1 MKKKSVV
8 IVGGGTGTH
17 TVLRGLKQYTDKID
31 LTAIVSMADSGG
43 STGKLRDEFG
53 QLPAGDVRNALTAL
67 AADNDIHDTLLREL
81 FMYRFAKGEG
91 LLGHNFGN
99 LFLTVLTDILGSE
112 VEAIEAAS
120 RILRVSGK
128 VVPVTTDSVHLV
140 ATYAN
145 GRVVVGEHDID
156 ELYGD
161 ALRNVKIVNLHL
173 TPKADLNV
181 NAAQIIK
188 AADMVVLGPGDLYT
202 SILANCVVDGF
213 KEALQASSAVIVYVC
228 NLMSKPGQTVGMQ
241 TAEYLAEVEKYAG
254 VCPQHL
260 LVNNQPFPNF
270 LVEKYATEG
279 TQPVINNFESNQT
292 TTVHAYPLLAE
303 EIIETKKGDVLSRS
317 LIRHDSFLLAKALMR
332 FIK

>member
-17 TVLRGLKQYTDKID
+17 TVLRGLKQYTDRID

-43 STGKLRDEFG
+43 STGRLRDEFG

-67 AADNDIHDTLLREL
+67 AAENDIHDTLLREL

-120 RILRVSGK
+120 RILRVEGQ
-128 VVPVTTDSVHLV
+128 VVPVTTDSAHLV

-145 GRVVVGEHDID
+145 GKVITGEHDID
-156 ELYGD
+156 ELYD
-161 ALRNVKIVNLHL
+161 DSLRTVRITKLAL
-173 TPKADLNV
+173 TPRASLNPSVTSVLKEADL
-181 NAAQIIK
+181 
-188 AADMVVLGPGDLYT
+188 VVLGPGDLYT
-202 SILANCVVDGF
+202 SVLANCVVDGF
-213 KEALQASSAVIVYVC
+213 KEALQASSAKIVYVC
-228 NLMSKPGQTVGMQ
+228 NLMSKPGQTVGMH
-241 TAEYLAEVEKYAG
+241 TSEHLAEVAKYAG

-260 LVNNQPFPNF
+260 LINTQPLPANLLEKYSAEGTHPVVNNF
-270 LVEKYATEG
+270 A
-279 TQPVINNFESNQT
+279 SNQI
-292 TTVHAYPLLAE
+292 TTVHACSLLAE
-303 EIIETKKGDVLSRS
+303 EIIETVKGDTLLRS
-317 LIRHDSFLLAKALMR
+317 LIRHDSNLLAKALMR